1 MIDQM
6 GDLAPVILLI
16 IVCLAI
22 LYLLALMLWIEDEIK
37 KERFCRCE
45 MEEQAQ
51 ALIKALNQ
59 EWKLKQTGEDDEQ
72 ITRCW

>member
-1 MIDQM
+1 MIDQL

-16 IVCLAI
+16 IVCLGF
-22 LYLLALMLWIEDEIK
+22 LYLLALMLWIEDQINK
-37 KERFCRCE
+37 KRCCRCE
-45 MEEQAQ
+45 MEDQAQ

-59 EWKLKQTGEDDEQ
+59 EWKLKHTGEDDEQ